1 MAARSRATILEPAT
15 PASGLSPRN
24 RKARRLRVL
33 LVEPDAQYRSELGTA
48 LAEAGFEVALVGSAE
63 DAREELAPGGVLP
76 GLIVSETELPGLDG
90 FAFCGQVRV
99 ELRTAQVPVIL
110 LASRREP
117 FHPELAANMGA
128 DDLLF
133 KPVMVQDVVALAR
146 LKAGRRTG
154 EVEYEAHSARLAL
167 TEIARALLAGARSG
181 RVVLK
186 DGGDGFFAFRGGRV
200 VDAAFQGERGVLGF
214 RRLLAFGSGVFG
226 VSFGPEL
233 HRGSLLM
240 DRAFLRAEVLP
251 ALERFERLREV
262 GVPLAA
268 RLTVDFAR
276 MAEHLSELPDDVIAL
291 VRLFDGRRTV
301 RAVLLEC
308 RLPEVVAFEAMMHLF
323 VLGVLV
329 PASRVEERERSLDAP
344 RFFEP
349 VEAEAA
355 RVTREVEAHE
365 AEERAADELEARLH
379 EAAEPEAV
387 EAAEAPAVEAAQAV
401 EAAPVAEEAP
411 APVQAQEAA
420 ESAESAEPEF
430 PIDVDESAAAE
441 QGKPAKRAPV
451 ILHFSKP
458 AARRRDEGKARTR
471 QPDALPMASGETRPP
486 VR

>member
-1 MAARSRATILEPAT
+1 MAARSPRATILEPASS
-15 PASGLSPRN
+15 ACGLSPRS

-76 GLIVSETELPGLDG
+76 GLIVSETELPGMDG
-90 FAFCGQVRV
+90 FTLCGLAR
-99 ELRTAQVPVIL
+99 EDLRTAQVPVFL

-117 FHPELAANMGA
+117 FHQELAANMGA
-128 DDLLF
+128 DDYLA

-154 EVEYEAHSARLAL
+154 ESEYEAHAARLPL
-167 TEIARALLAGARSG
+167 TEIARALLSGARSG

-186 DGGDGFFAFRGGRV
+186 DSGDGFFAFRGGRV

-276 MAEHLSELPDDVIAL
+276 MAEHLSELPDEVIAL

-308 RLPEVVAFEAMMHLF
+308 RLPEVVAFEAAMHLF

-349 VEAEAA
+349 VEIEAA
-355 RVTREVEAHE
+355 RVAREVDAHE
-365 AEERAADELEARLH
+365 SEERAAEAFEARVH
-379 EAAEPEAV
+379 EAAEREEALT
-387 EAAEAPAVEAAQAV
+387 APAVEATPVADETPAV
-401 EAAPVAEEAP
+401 EPEPAA
-411 APVQAQEAA
+411 VQAQEA
-420 ESAESAEPEF
+420 
-430 PIDVDESAAAE
+430 VDESAAAE
-441 QGKPAKRAPV
+441 ASKPAESVPV
-451 ILHFSKP
+451 ILHFPKP
-458 AARRRDEGKARTR
+458 AARRREEGKSRSLQAE
-471 QPDALPMASGETRPP
+471 A
-486 VR
+486 

>member
-15 PASGLSPRN
+15 PACGPSPRS

-33 LVEPDAQYRSELGTA
+33 LVEPDAQHRAELGKA

-76 GLIVSETELPGLDG
+76 GLIVTETELPGVDG
-90 FAFCGQVRV
+90 FTFCGLVRA

-110 LASRREP
+110 LASHREP

-128 DDLLF
+128 DDYLS
-133 KPVMVQDVVALAR
+133 KPVLAQDVVALAR

-154 EVEYEAHSARLAL
+154 ELEYEAHSARLPL
-167 TEIARALLAGARSG
+167 TEVARALLAGARSG

-301 RAVLLEC
+301 RAVLLDC
-308 RLPEVVAFEAMMHLF
+308 RLPEVVAFEAAMHLF

-349 VEAEAA
+349 AEAEAA
-355 RVTREVEAHE
+355 RLMREVDAHE
-365 AEERAADELEARLH
+365 AEERAAEALEERVH
-379 EAAEPEAV
+379 EAMESAVQEAPA
-387 EAAEAPAVEAAQAV
+387 AAEAAPAVEAAPVV
-401 EAAPVAEEAP
+401 EAAP
-411 APVQAQEAA
+411 APVQAEAPVAA
-420 ESAESAEPEF
+420 ESSEPG
-430 PIDVDESAAAE
+430 PPS
-441 QGKPAKRAPV
+441 KRAPV

-458 AARRRDEGKARTR
+458 AARRREEGKARAR
-471 QPDALPMASGETRPP
+471 PPEAFSIASGENRP

>member
-15 PASGLSPRN
+15 PASGLSPRH

-63 DAREELAPGGVLP
+63 DAREDLAPGGVLP

-90 FAFCGQVRV
+90 FAFCGLVRA
-99 ELRTAQVPVIL
+99 ELRTAQVPVLL

-154 EVEYEAHSARLAL
+154 EAEYEAHSARLAL

-240 DRAFLRAEVLP
+240 DRAFLRAQVLP

-349 VEAEAA
+349 RRPRPPGWRVRWRRTRPRSARPTSSRPASTRRRSEAAEAAEAA
-355 RVTREVEAHE
+355 RLRRSRQSRPWRRLPRPRRPRLRFRPRRPWPRRLRAGRAGVPDRRGRERGRRAGQAREACSRHP
-365 AEERAADELEARLH
+365 ALLEARG
-379 EAAEPEAV
+379 
-387 EAAEAPAVEAAQAV
+387 APPGRGQG
-401 EAAPVAEEAP
+401 PRP
-411 APVQAQEAA
+411 
-420 ESAESAEPEF
+420 SA
-430 PIDVDESAAAE
+430 
-441 QGKPAKRAPV
+441 
-451 ILHFSKP
+451 
-458 AARRRDEGKARTR
+458 
-471 QPDALPMASGETRPP
+471 
-486 VR
+486 